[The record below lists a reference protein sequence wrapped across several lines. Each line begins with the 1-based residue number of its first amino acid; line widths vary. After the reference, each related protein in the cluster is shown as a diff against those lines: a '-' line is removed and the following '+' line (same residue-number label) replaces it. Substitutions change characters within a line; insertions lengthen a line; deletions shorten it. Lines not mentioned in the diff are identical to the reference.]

1 MLNKSTDENKLS
13 FENSD
18 DKEAFDMY
26 VDFFKLRTTVNSEA
40 AATEQTAPST
50 MEEKEMMTN
59 MKQELDT
66 IEQELENEESFVAFF
81 TKDCDTVDIP
91 TGVQLDDS
99 SCFSYKSDDLS
110 STDTK
115 KCATFNG
122 IVNLFLN
129 GEIVAYKVK
138 TVCGDMTSKL
148 ARDLSNDT
156 WVKEHTIATEN
167 GQACILMEYPGWCG
181 SQGVT

>member
-1 MLNKSTDENKLS
+1 
-13 FENSD
+13 
-18 DKEAFDMY
+18 
-26 VDFFKLRTTVNSEA
+26 
-40 AATEQTAPST
+40 
-50 MEEKEMMTN
+50 

-91 TGVQLDDS
+91 HGTQCDDS
-99 SCFSYKSDDLS
+99 SSFSYKSDCVS
-110 STDTK
+110 GTDTK
-115 KCATFNG
+115 KSATFNG

-129 GEIVAYKVK
+129 GEIVAYRVK

-148 ARDLSNDT
+148 TRDLSDDT
-156 WVKEHTIATEN
+156 WVEEHTIVTES
-167 GQACILMEYPGWCG
+167 GKACILMEYPGWCG